1 MENLEKYQNER
12 TWKSKQSEMQHLKPT
27 LIPVIVGALGKL
39 KKAAKEYLQQI
50 PVKTCQ
56 AEIQKTV
63 LTSTAHVLR
72 KALPIQISNKIC
84 VGYIY

>member
-1 MENLEKYQNER
+1 M
-12 TWKSKQSEMQHLKPT
+12 
-27 LIPVIVGALGKL
+27 GALGKL

-56 AEIQKTV
+56 AEIQKTI